1 MSAAA
6 SALAAAMGMIVNLVS
21 VPLLLD
27 SLGRDRF
34 GVWMTIYSFVSMLSF
49 LDFGIGLG
57 LLTILARCSG
67 LDDKR
72 SAREH
77 VSSAIL
83 ILTVL
88 ASILALVLLFVHPFV
103 PWAKL
108 LGVDSLSLAPEAAS
122 SVLALGLCIL
132 IALPTSIGGRVQAA
146 YQRGYVASLW
156 DAAARVAVVVCLV
169 LVARRNSDIPVVV
182 TIVVGLPALF
192 GAFNMLFLFTR
203 QMPWLRPSWS
213 HVQQSS
219 SRSIIQGGALFFLL
233 QTVTAVAF
241 ASDNLVISHML
252 GSGAVSDYTV
262 PRTLFQI
269 VASAAMLVLMPL
281 WPAYGEAMARGEHA
295 WVRRTLRRSLIVA
308 LSVTSLASL
317 TLVLV
322 TGDVLS
328 FWVGS
333 AALQP
338 PLSLLLGFA
347 AWTIVSTCGSTLA
360 MVLNA
365 ASKMKFQLYTAV
377 SMGLAAVT
385 AKVFLSEEFGLAG
398 VVWGTVSAYVVFSL
412 LPTLFYIRSWLRAN

>member
-192 GAFNMLFLFTR
+192 GADALAASIVEPCSTEFFEKYHPGRSFVLFAPDCDCR
-203 QMPWLRPSWS
+203 RLRER
-213 HVQQSS
+213 QSS
-219 SRSIIQGGALFFLL
+219 DFSYAGVRRGQRLYRSAHF
-233 QTVTAVAF
+233 
-241 ASDNLVISHML
+241 
-252 GSGAVSDYTV
+252 VSD
-262 PRTLFQI
+262 R
-269 VASAAMLVLMPL
+269 SKCC
-281 WPAYGEAMARGEHA
+281 HA
-295 WVRRTLRRSLIVA
+295 GPNA
-308 LSVTSLASL
+308 
-317 TLVLV
+317 
-322 TGDVLS
+322 
-328 FWVGS
+328 
-333 AALQP
+333 
-338 PLSLLLGFA
+338 
-347 AWTIVSTCGSTLA
+347 TLA
-360 MVLNA
+360 R
-365 ASKMKFQLYTAV
+365 
-377 SMGLAAVT
+377 
-385 AKVFLSEEFGLAG
+385 
-398 VVWGTVSAYVVFSL
+398 VW
-412 LPTLFYIRSWLRAN
+412 